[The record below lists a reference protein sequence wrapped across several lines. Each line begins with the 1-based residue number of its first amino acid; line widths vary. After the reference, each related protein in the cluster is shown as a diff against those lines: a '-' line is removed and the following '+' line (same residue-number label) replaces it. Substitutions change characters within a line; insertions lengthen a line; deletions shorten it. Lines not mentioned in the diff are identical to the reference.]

1 MTIIYTWRDMIP
13 LEREWYEAFGDDS
26 MPQGFGVGPEQ
37 IPILKECIRLKSTKP
52 IDDYLKYGLPEGA
65 IR

>member
-1 MTIIYTWRDMIP
+1 MIP
-13 LEREWYEAFGDDS
+13 LEGKWYETFGDS

-52 IDDYLKYGLPEGA
+52 IDDYLEDGLPEGA